1 MTPTSADRERTPLH
15 VTPSHPTTR
24 RSVLLGGAAALATP
38 AVLRAQGMMDG
49 MMGSGSMGGMDH
61 DGMMGG
67 DAKAPTAIRSGEPF
81 RPLPLLDATSGT
93 LDLRA
98 MVGETRFGGGAP
110 TPTMGWGQAYLGPTI
125 RMRRGT
131 TVAATV
137 ANGTGVPISAH
148 WHGLN
153 VPSNA
158 DGGAPQSVTRPG
170 ATWNATL
177 PVDQPAMTG
186 WYHTH
191 VHGRTAP
198 DLWAGLA
205 GAIVLEDDRADAL
218 GLPSEHGVDDLVLI
232 LQDKRFGADGRATY
246 EPGMMEIMHGYVGDT
261 VLANGQLAPV
271 ADVPTGHV
279 RLRLV
284 NTATSAEHRIAF
296 DRPTVLIGV
305 DQGLLPTPVAVER
318 VTIAPGERVEVVV
331 DMSGGGEAS
340 PTVVASTVG
349 GGMEGM
355 GGMMDG
361 GMMDGGMMMGGG
373 EPHPLITLRADPDR
387 RGAGRVPDRLA
398 DDLPT
403 LPEPVATR
411 RFVLQENMGPMQHVR
426 RIVGRGPVM
435 AINGEPY
442 DAGRADFTAERG
454 TVERWTIVSEG
465 MAHPFHA
472 HGVRF
477 RVPDPRTP
485 EETGWKDVVTVA
497 GTRDLLVAID
507 AETIDDV
514 PLMFHCHILEH
525 EDAGMMGQFLTT

>member
-1 MTPTSADRERTPLH
+1 MTPTPSTQTPSGREREPLQA
-15 VTPSHPTTR
+15 PPPRTTR
-24 RSVLLGGAAALATP
+24 RALLLGAAATLATP
-38 AVLRAQGMMDG
+38 TVLRAQGMMDG
-49 MMGSGSMGGMDH
+49 MMSDGSMGGMDH
-61 DGMMGG
+61 GGMTGG
-67 DAKAPTAIRSGEPF
+67 DAASAPVQSGEPF
-81 RPLPLLDATSGT
+81 RSLPLLDARGGT

-98 MVGETRFGGGAP
+98 TGGETRFGGGAP

-125 RMRRGT
+125 RIQRGT
-131 TVAATV
+131 TVAASV
-137 ANGTGVPISAH
+137 ANGTDVPISAH

-158 DGGAPQSVTRPG
+158 DGGAPQSVIRPG
-170 ATWNATL
+170 KAWKATL
-177 PVDQPAMTG
+177 PVEQPAATL

-205 GAIVLEDDRADAL
+205 GAILLEDEATDAL
-218 GLPSEHGVDDLVLI
+218 GLPSDHGVDDLVLI
-232 LQDKRFGADGRATY
+232 LQDKRFDAEGRATY
-246 EPGMMEIMHGYVGDT
+246 EPGMMEIMHGYVGSN

-271 ADVPTGHV
+271 ADVPTGLV

-284 NTATSAEHRIAF
+284 NAATSAEHRIAF

-305 DQGLLPTPVAVER
+305 DQGLLPAPAPVEV
-318 VTIAPGERVEVVV
+318 VIIAPGERVEVVI
-331 DMSGGGEAS
+331 DMGEGREAS

-355 GGMMDG
+355 GGMMGDG
-361 GMMDGGMMMGGG
+361 MIMGGG
-373 EPHPLITLRADPDR
+373 EPHPLITLRADPAR
-387 RGAGRVPDRLA
+387 RGAGRVPERLA
-398 DDLPT
+398 DAQQDLS
-403 LPEPVATR
+403 EPVATR

-426 RIVGRGPVM
+426 RMVGRGPVM

-442 DAGRADFTAERG
+442 SPVRSDFTAKRG
-454 TVERWTIVSEG
+454 TVERWTVVSED

-472 HGVRF
+472 HGVKF

-497 GTRDLLVAID
+497 GTRDLLVAIEAPSVD
-507 AETIDDV
+507 GV

-525 EDAGMMGQFLTT
+525 EDAGMMGQFLTS